1 MFQPIKKDEVHWY
14 FSPLVFFGGSFLGSL
29 FCFVCWFGFWGEFYY
44 CFWFTWLNVVSI
56 LRFTL
61 GNGSQG

>member
-14 FSPLVFFGGSFLGSL
+14 FSPLVFLGGSFLGSL

>member
-29 FCFVCWFGFWGEFYY
+29 FCLLVWF
-44 CFWFTWLNVVSI
+44 
-56 LRFTL
+56 L
-61 GNGSQG
+61 GRVLLLFLVYMVKCCKYFKVYPWKW